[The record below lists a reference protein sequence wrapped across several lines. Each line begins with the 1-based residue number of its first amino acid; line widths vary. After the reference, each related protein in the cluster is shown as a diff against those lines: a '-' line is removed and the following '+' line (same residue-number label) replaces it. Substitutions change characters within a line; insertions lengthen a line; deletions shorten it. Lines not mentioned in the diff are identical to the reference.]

1 MAIDNSSTS
10 DRGATTFG
18 RSLQKFINER
28 LPYNNY
34 AVADVL
40 SQLNPKFNLFQ
51 DTGSRKTEAVARHS
65 ISSST
70 GINETSIGAIASD
83 NSLTNY
89 LYANIQSDKS
99 SRIRDYRTMAAFSEV
114 ADALDEICDEVVNVD
129 EEGRIVKL
137 RFHDSDLNDI
147 QRETIQSEFYRYINL
162 FELEHK
168 GWEYFRH
175 MLVDS
180 EIYFEH
186 IIHKDYPQEGILG
199 IVSIPPELIDPIF
212 GNVQNLLVKG
222 YILRKPVFDKNNP
235 TKVVDYQIVPLDKNQ
250 VTYINSG
257 IWNENKTVRLP
268 FLENARR
275 AYRQLS
281 LIEDSIVI
289 YRLVRAPERLVF
301 NVDVGNMSPAKAEGY
316 MRRLM
321 QQYWSRKTFDSHQDA
336 TVQKFNPQSMLD
348 SFWFAKRTGQ
358 EGTNVTQ
365 LPAGQNLGELAD
377 LMYFMKKLYRSLK
390 VPASRLD
397 PEGTYKDGTEI
408 LREELKFSKFIIRQQ
423 MRFAE
428 GLKNGFVTNLK
439 LKKMW
444 GEYGLKENNFDIA
457 FNVPSNFYEMRELQK
472 MEMRSKGFN
481 DITSNDSISKIY
493 MQKKIL
499 GWTDRMV
506 LANREFLRKDAELK
520 WELDQ
525 ISGAGPDWRKQF
537 EGTGKSGK
545 APKGGGGGGG
555 GQTPPEFGPA
565 PGGGEAGG
573 PPADLNA
580 PEAGGEAP
588 EAPQA
593 ETPEAPETTGGET
606 PTPA

>member
-1 MAIDNSSTS
+1 MADVDYSSANNRGTS
-10 DRGATTFG
+10 TFG
-18 RSLQKFINER
+18 QTLQKFISER

-34 AVADVL
+34 SVIDIL
-40 SQLNPKFNLFQ
+40 GQLNPKYNLFQ
-51 DTGSRKTEAVARHS
+51 DTGSRRTEAIARHS
-65 ISSST
+65 VSSST
-70 GINETSIGAIASD
+70 GINETSLGAIASD
-83 NSLTNY
+83 VSVTNY
-89 LYANIQSDKS
+89 LYANIQADKAA
-99 SRIRDYRTMAAFSEV
+99 RIRDYRTMAAFAEV

-129 EEGRIVKL
+129 DEGRIVKL
-137 RFHDSDLNDI
+137 RFHEVDLS
-147 QRETIQSEFYRYINL
+147 ETQKEELQKEFNRYINL
-162 FELEHK
+162 FELENR

-175 MLVDS
+175 LLTDA

-186 IIHKDYPQEGILG
+186 VIHKDYPEDGILG
-199 IVSIPPELIDPIF
+199 VVSIPPELVDPVF

-222 YILRKPVFDKNNP
+222 FVLRKPIFDKVNP
-235 TKVVDYQIVPLDKNQ
+235 TKVVNYQVIPLDKNQ

-301 NVDVGNMSPAKAEGY
+301 KVDVGNMSPAKAEGY

-321 QQYWSRKTFDSHQDA
+321 SQYWSRRTFDSGQDA

-358 EGTNVTQ
+358 DGTEVTQ
-365 LPAGQNLGELAD
+365 LAGGQNLGELTD
-377 LMYFMKKLYRSLK
+377 LMYFLKKLYRSLK
-390 VPASRLD
+390 VPSSRLN
-397 PEGTYKDGTEI
+397 PEDTYKDGTEI
-408 LREELKFSKFIIRQQ
+408 LREELKFSKFIIRLQQ
-423 MRFAE
+423 RFAE
-428 GLKNGFVTNLK
+428 GLKNGFITNLK

-444 GEYGLKENNFDIA
+444 SEYGLKENHFDLT

-472 MEMRSKGFN
+472 MEMRTKGFN
-481 DITSNDSISKIY
+481 DITSNESISKVY

-525 ISGAGPDWRKQF
+525 IAGAGPDWRKQF
-537 EGTGKSGK
+537 EGGPRAK
-545 APKGGGGGGG
+545 APKSGGSE
-555 GQTPPEFGPA
+555 TPPEFGPGPTGGA
-565 PGGGEAGG
+565 TPPPPGPEET
-573 PPADLNA
+573 PEA
-580 PEAGGEAP
+580 PEAGG
-588 EAPQA
+588 A
-593 ETPEAPETTGGET
+593 ETPEAPESPAAGPGT
-606 PTPA
+606 PPA

>member
-1 MAIDNSSTS
+1 MAQPDYSSTN

-18 RSLQKFINER
+18 RTLQKFISER

-34 AVADVL
+34 AVIDVL
-40 SQLNPKFNLFQ
+40 SQLNPKFSLFQ
-51 DTGSRKTEAVARHS
+51 DTGSRRTEAIAKHS

-83 NSLTNY
+83 NSLNNY
-89 LYANIQSDKS
+89 LYANIQADKAA
-99 SRIRDYRTMAAFSEV
+99 RIRDYRVMAAFSEV

-129 EEGRIVKL
+129 EEGRILKL
-137 RFHDSDLNDI
+137 RFHDTDLNDI
-147 QRETIQSEFYRYINL
+147 QKEELQKEFHRYINL
-162 FELEHK
+162 FELENR

-175 MLVDS
+175 LLVDA

-186 IIHKDYPQEGILG
+186 IIHKDYPEEGILG
-199 IVSIPPELIDPIF
+199 VVSVPPELIDPVF

-222 YILRKPVFDKNNP
+222 YVLRKPVFDKTNP
-235 TKVVDYQIVPLDKNQ
+235 TKVVDYQIVPMDKNQ

-316 MRRLM
+316 LRRLM
-321 QQYWSRKTFDSHQDA
+321 QQYWSRKTFDSNQDG

-358 EGTNVTQ
+358 EGTTVNQ
-365 LPAGQNLGELAD
+365 LQGGQNLGELAD

-390 VPASRLD
+390 VPASRLN
-397 PEGTYKDGTEI
+397 PEDTYKDGTEI

-423 MRFAE
+423 QRFAE
-428 GLKNGFVTNLK
+428 GLKNGFITNLK

-444 GEYGLKENNFDIA
+444 QEYNLRENHFDLS

-472 MEMRSKGFN
+472 MEMRTKSFN
-481 DITSNDSISKIY
+481 DITGNESISKMY
-493 MQKKIL
+493 MQKKVL
-499 GWTDRMV
+499 GWTDRMI
-506 LANREFLRKDAELK
+506 LANREFMRKDAELK
-520 WELDQ
+520 WEIDQ

-537 EGTGKSGK
+537 EGGPRAK
-545 APKGGGGGGG
+545 APTAAGGGE
-555 GQTPPEFGPA
+555 TPPEFGPSPA
-565 PGGGEAGG
+565 GGGETAAGG
-573 PPADLNA
+573 A
-580 PEAGGEAP
+580 PETLPPEGEAP
-588 EAPQA
+588 A
-593 ETPEAPETTGGET
+593 ETPEAPPAPEAET
-606 PTPA
+606 PTA

>member
-1 MAIDNSSTS
+1 MAQPDYSSAN

-18 RSLQKFINER
+18 RTLQKFISER

-34 AVADVL
+34 SVVDVL

-51 DTGSRKTEAVARHS
+51 DTGSRRTEAIAKHS

-83 NSLTNY
+83 NSLSTY
-89 LYANIQSDKS
+89 LYANIQADKAA
-99 SRIRDYRTMAAFSEV
+99 RIRDYRMMAAFSEV

-129 EEGRIVKL
+129 DEGRIVKL
-137 RFHDSDLNDI
+137 RFHDTDISDVQKEEI
-147 QRETIQSEFYRYINL
+147 QKEFYRYVNL
-162 FELEHK
+162 FELENR

-175 MLVDS
+175 LMVDA

-186 IIHKDYPQEGILG
+186 IIHKDYPDEGILG
-199 IVSIPPELIDPIF
+199 VVSIPPELIDPVF

-222 YILRKPVFDKNNP
+222 YVLRKPVFDKTNP

-289 YRLVRAPERLVF
+289 YRLVRAPEKLVF

-321 QQYWSRKTFDSHQDA
+321 QQYWSRKTFDVGQDA

-365 LPAGQNLGELAD
+365 LQGGQNLGELND
-377 LMYFMKKLYRSLK
+377 LMYFLKKLYRSLK
-390 VPASRLD
+390 VPSNRLN
-397 PEGTYKDGTEI
+397 PEDTYKDGTEI

-423 MRFAE
+423 QRFAE
-428 GLKNGFVTNLK
+428 GLKNGFITNLK

-444 GEYGLKENNFDIA
+444 SEYGLKENHFDLA
-457 FNVPSNFYEMRELQK
+457 FNVPTNFYEMRELQK
-472 MEMRSKGFN
+472 MEMRTKSFN
-481 DITSNDSISKIY
+481 DITGNESISKMY
-493 MQKKIL
+493 MQKKVL

-537 EGTGKSGK
+537 EGGPRAK
-545 APKGGGGGGG
+545 APQAGGEE
-555 GQTPPEFGPA
+555 TPPEFGPS
-565 PGGGEAGG
+565 PGG
-573 PPADLNA
+573 PTPT
-580 PEAGGEAP
+580 PE
-588 EAPQA
+588 
-593 ETPEAPETTGGET
+593 ETPEAGAETPPETPPIPETPAGGGET

>member
-1 MAIDNSSTS
+1 MAQPDYSSTN
-10 DRGATTFG
+10 DRGASTFG
-18 RSLQKFINER
+18 RNLQKFIAER

-34 AVADVL
+34 SVIDVL

-51 DTGSRKTEAVARHS
+51 DTGSRRTEAIAKHS

-83 NSLTNY
+83 NSLNNY
-89 LYANIQSDKS
+89 LYANIQADKAA
-99 SRIRDYRTMAAFSEV
+99 RIRDYRVMAAFSEV
-114 ADALDEICDEVVNVD
+114 ADALDEICDEVVNID
-129 EEGRIVKL
+129 EEGRILKL
-137 RFHDSDLNDI
+137 RFHDTDLNDAKKEDL
-147 QRETIQSEFYRYINL
+147 QKEFYRYINL
-162 FELEHK
+162 FELENR

-175 MLVDS
+175 LLVDA

-186 IIHKDYPQEGILG
+186 IIHKDYPEEGILG
-199 IVSIPPELIDPIF
+199 VVSIPPELVDPVF

-222 YILRKPVFDKNNP
+222 YVLRKPVFDKTNP

-316 MRRLM
+316 LRRLM
-321 QQYWSRKTFDSHQDA
+321 QQYWGRKTFDTNQDG

-358 EGTNVTQ
+358 EGTTVNQ
-365 LPAGQNLGELAD
+365 LQGGQNLGELTD
-377 LMYFMKKLYRSLK
+377 LLYFLKKLYRSLK
-390 VPASRLD
+390 VPASRLN
-397 PEGTYKDGTEI
+397 PEDTYKDGTEI

-423 MRFAE
+423 QRFAE
-428 GLKNGFVTNLK
+428 GLKNGFITNLK

-444 GEYGLKENNFDIA
+444 KEYDLRENHFDLV

-472 MEMRSKGFN
+472 MEMRTKSFN
-481 DITSNDSISKIY
+481 DITGNDSISKMY
-493 MQKKIL
+493 MQKKVL
-499 GWTDRMV
+499 GWTDRMI

-525 ISGAGPDWRKQF
+525 ISGAGPEWRKQF
-537 EGTGKSGK
+537 EGGPRAKASKTGGE
-545 APKGGGGGGG
+545 
-555 GQTPPEFGPA
+555 TPPEFGPA
-565 PGGGEAGG
+565 PAGGGETAAGG
-573 PPADLNA
+573 A
-580 PEAGGEAP
+580 PETLPPEGEAP
-588 EAPQA
+588 TETP
-593 ETPEAPETTGGET
+593 ETPEAPEGET
-606 PTPA
+606 PAAA

>member
-1 MAIDNSSTS
+1 MAQADYSSTN
-10 DRGATTFG
+10 DRGSNTFG

-34 AVADVL
+34 AVVDVL
-40 SQLNPKFNLFQ
+40 SQLNPKFALFQ
-51 DTGSRKTEAVARHS
+51 DTGSRRTEAIAKHS
-65 ISSST
+65 VSSST

-83 NSLTNY
+83 NSVTNY
-89 LYANIQSDKS
+89 LYANIQADKAA
-99 SRIRDYRTMAAFSEV
+99 RIRDYRTMAAFSEV

-129 EEGRIVKL
+129 EEGKIVKI
-137 RFHDSDLNDI
+137 RFHDDDLSEI
-147 QRETIQSEFYRYINL
+147 QKEELQKEFHRYINL
-162 FELEHK
+162 FELENR

-175 MLVDS
+175 MLVDA

-186 IIHKDYPQEGILG
+186 IIHRDYPQEGILG
-199 IVSIPPELIDPIF
+199 VVSIPPELVDPVF
-212 GNVQNLLVKG
+212 GNVQNLMVKG
-222 YILRKPVFDKNNP
+222 FVLRKPLFDKTNP

-289 YRLVRAPERLVF
+289 YRLVRAPEKLVF
-301 NVDVGNMSPAKAEGY
+301 KVDVGNMSPAKAEGY

-321 QQYWSRKTFDSHQDA
+321 SQYWSRKTFDSNQDA

-358 EGTNVTQ
+358 DGTTVEQ
-365 LPAGQNLGELAD
+365 LQGGANLGELTD

-390 VPASRLD
+390 VPSSRLN
-397 PEGTYKDGTEI
+397 PEDTYKDGTEI

-423 MRFAE
+423 QRFAE
-428 GLKNGFVTNLK
+428 GLKNGFITNLK

-444 GEYGLKENNFDIA
+444 SEYGLKENHFDLA

-472 MEMRSKGFN
+472 MQMRTEGFN
-481 DITSNDSISKIY
+481 NITNNESISKIY

-506 LANREFLRKDAELK
+506 LANREFLRKDAEMK

-537 EGTGKSGK
+537 ESGGKTPK
-545 APKGGGGGGG
+545 AGGGGE
-555 GQTPPEFGPA
+555 TPPEFGPS
-565 PGGGEAGG
+565 PAGG
-573 PPADLNA
+573 TTAPTGGSAD
-580 PEAGGEAP
+580 E
-588 EAPQA
+588 
-593 ETPEAPETTGGET
+593 ETPEAPEAPEVPEADET
-606 PTPA
+606 PETPQTPEAT

>member
-1 MAIDNSSTS
+1 MAEIDYSSANNRGTS
-10 DRGATTFG
+10 TFG
-18 RSLQKFINER
+18 QTLQKFISER

-34 AVADVL
+34 SVIDIL
-40 SQLNPKFNLFQ
+40 GQLNPKYSLFQ
-51 DTGSRKTEAVARHS
+51 DTGSRRTEAIAKHS

-70 GINETSIGAIASD
+70 GINETSLGAIASD
-83 NSLTNY
+83 VSVTNY
-89 LYANIQSDKS
+89 LYANIQADKS
-99 SRIRDYRTMAAFSEV
+99 ARIRDYRTMAAFAEV

-129 EEGRIVKL
+129 DEGRIVKL
-137 RFHDSDLNDI
+137 RFLEADLNETQKEEL
-147 QRETIQSEFYRYINL
+147 QREFNRYINL
-162 FELEHK
+162 FELENR

-175 MLVDS
+175 LLTDA

-186 IIHKDYPQEGILG
+186 VIHKNYPEEGILG
-199 IVSIPPELIDPIF
+199 VVSIPPELVDPVF

-222 YILRKPVFDKNNP
+222 FVLRKPIFDKVNP
-235 TKVVDYQIVPLDKNQ
+235 TKVVNYQVIPLDKNQ

-301 NVDVGNMSPAKAEGY
+301 KVDVGNMSPAKAEGY

-321 QQYWSRKTFDSHQDA
+321 SQYWSRRTFDSGQDA

-358 EGTNVTQ
+358 DGTEVTQ
-365 LPAGQNLGELAD
+365 LAGGQNLGELTD
-377 LMYFMKKLYRSLK
+377 LMYFLKKLYRSLK
-390 VPASRLD
+390 VPASRLN
-397 PEGTYKDGTEI
+397 PEDTYKDGTEI
-408 LREELKFSKFIIRQQ
+408 LREELKFSKFIIRLQQ
-423 MRFAE
+423 RFAE
-428 GLKNGFVTNLK
+428 GLKNGFITNLK

-444 GEYGLKENNFDIA
+444 VEYGLKENHFDLT

-472 MEMRSKGFN
+472 MEMRTKGFN
-481 DITSNDSISKIY
+481 DITSNESISKVY

-525 ISGAGPDWRKQF
+525 IAGAGPDWRKQF
-537 EGTGKSGK
+537 EGGPRAK
-545 APKGGGGGGG
+545 APKSGGSE
-555 GQTPPEFGPA
+555 TPPEFGPGPTGA
-565 PGGGEAGG
+565 ATPPPPG
-573 PPADLNA
+573 
-580 PEAGGEAP
+580 PE
-588 EAPQA
+588 
-593 ETPEAPETTGGET
+593 ETPEAPEAGAGET
-606 PTPA
+606 PEVPESPEAGPGTTPA

>member
-1 MAIDNSSTS
+1 MAQPDYSSAN

-18 RSLQKFINER
+18 RTLQKFISER

-34 AVADVL
+34 SVVDVL
-40 SQLNPKFNLFQ
+40 SQMNPKFNLFQ
-51 DTGSRKTEAVARHS
+51 DTGSRRTEAIAKHS

-83 NSLTNY
+83 NSLSTY
-89 LYANIQSDKS
+89 LYANIQADKAA
-99 SRIRDYRTMAAFSEV
+99 RIRDYRMMAAFSEV

-129 EEGRIVKL
+129 DEGRIVKL
-137 RFHDSDLNDI
+137 RFHDTDISDVQKEEI
-147 QRETIQSEFYRYINL
+147 QKEFYRYVNL
-162 FELEHK
+162 FELGNR

-175 MLVDS
+175 LMVDA

-186 IIHKDYPQEGILG
+186 IIHKDYPDEGILG
-199 IVSIPPELIDPIF
+199 VVSIPPELVDPVF

-222 YILRKPVFDKNNP
+222 YVLRKPVFDKTNP

-289 YRLVRAPERLVF
+289 YRLVRAPEKLVF

-321 QQYWSRKTFDSHQDA
+321 QQYWSRKTFDVGQDA

-365 LPAGQNLGELAD
+365 LQGGQNLGELND
-377 LMYFMKKLYRSLK
+377 LMYFLKKLYRSLK
-390 VPASRLD
+390 VPSNRLN
-397 PEGTYKDGTEI
+397 PEDTYKDGTEI

-423 MRFAE
+423 QRFAE
-428 GLKNGFVTNLK
+428 GLKNGFITNLK

-444 GEYGLKENNFDIA
+444 TEYGLKENHFDLA
-457 FNVPSNFYEMRELQK
+457 FNVPTNFYEMRELQK
-472 MEMRSKGFN
+472 MEMRTKSFN
-481 DITSNDSISKIY
+481 DITGNDSISKMF
-493 MQKKIL
+493 MQKKVL

-525 ISGAGPDWRKQF
+525 IAGAGPDWRKQF
-537 EGTGKSGK
+537 EGGPRAK
-545 APKGGGGGGG
+545 APQVGGEE
-555 GQTPPEFGPA
+555 TPPEFGPA
-565 PGGGEAGG
+565 PGGPTPTPEET
-573 PPADLNA
+573 
-580 PEAGGEAP
+580 PEAGGETP
-588 EAPQA
+588 P
-593 ETPEAPETTGGET
+593 ETPPIPETPAGGGET

>member
-1 MAIDNSSTS
+1 MAQPDYSSTN

-18 RSLQKFINER
+18 RTLQKFISER

-34 AVADVL
+34 AVIDVL
-40 SQLNPKFNLFQ
+40 SQLNPKFSLFQ
-51 DTGSRKTEAVARHS
+51 DTGSRRTEAIAKHS

-83 NSLTNY
+83 NSLNNY
-89 LYANIQSDKS
+89 LYANIQADKAA
-99 SRIRDYRTMAAFSEV
+99 RIRDYRVMAAFSEV

-129 EEGRIVKL
+129 EEGRILKL
-137 RFHDSDLNDI
+137 RFHDTDLNDI
-147 QRETIQSEFYRYINL
+147 QKEELQKEFHRYINL
-162 FELEHK
+162 FELENR

-175 MLVDS
+175 LLVDA

-186 IIHKDYPQEGILG
+186 IIHKDYPEEGILG
-199 IVSIPPELIDPIF
+199 VVSVPPELIDPVF

-222 YILRKPVFDKNNP
+222 YVLRKPVFDKTNP
-235 TKVVDYQIVPLDKNQ
+235 TKVVDYQIVPMDKNQ

-316 MRRLM
+316 LRRLM
-321 QQYWSRKTFDSHQDA
+321 QQYWSRKTFDSNQDG

-358 EGTNVTQ
+358 EGTTVNQ
-365 LPAGQNLGELAD
+365 LQGGQNLGELAD

-390 VPASRLD
+390 VPASRLN
-397 PEGTYKDGTEI
+397 PEDTYKDGTEI

-423 MRFAE
+423 QRFAE
-428 GLKNGFVTNLK
+428 GLKNGFITNLK

-444 GEYGLKENNFDIA
+444 QEYNLRENHFDLS

-472 MEMRSKGFN
+472 MEMRTKSFN
-481 DITSNDSISKIY
+481 DITGNESISKMY
-493 MQKKIL
+493 MQKKVL
-499 GWTDRMV
+499 GWTDRMI
-506 LANREFLRKDAELK
+506 LANREFMRKDAELK
-520 WELDQ
+520 WEIDQ

-537 EGTGKSGK
+537 EGGPRAK
-545 APKGGGGGGG
+545 APTAAGGGE
-555 GQTPPEFGPA
+555 TPPEFGPSPA
-565 PGGGEAGG
+565 GGGETTAGG
-573 PPADLNA
+573 A
-580 PEAGGEAP
+580 PETLPPEGEAP
-588 EAPQA
+588 A
-593 ETPEAPETTGGET
+593 ETPEAPPAPEAET
-606 PTPA
+606 PTA

>member
-1 MAIDNSSTS
+1 MAEPNYSSTN

-18 RSLQKFINER
+18 RTLQKFISER

-34 AVADVL
+34 AIIDVL

-51 DTGSRKTEAVARHS
+51 DTGSRRTEALAKHS

-89 LYANIQSDKS
+89 LYANIQSDKAA
-99 SRIRDYRTMAAFSEV
+99 RIRDYRVMAAFSEV

-129 EEGRIVKL
+129 DEGRIVKL
-137 RFHDSDLNDI
+137 RFHDTDLN
-147 QRETIQSEFYRYINL
+147 ETQKEELQKEFHRYINL
-162 FELEHK
+162 FELDNR

-175 MLVDS
+175 LLVDA

-186 IIHKDYPQEGILG
+186 IIHKDYPEEGILG
-199 IVSIPPELIDPIF
+199 VVSIPPELVDPVF

-222 YILRKPVFDKNNP
+222 YVLRKPVFDKSNP
-235 TKVVDYQIVPLDKNQ
+235 TKIVDYQIVPLDKNQ

-301 NVDVGNMSPAKAEGY
+301 KVDVGNMSPAKAEGY

-321 QQYWSRKTFDSHQDA
+321 QQYWSRKTFDVSQDS

-358 EGTNVTQ
+358 DGTEVTQ
-365 LPAGQNLGELAD
+365 LQGGQNLGELAD
-377 LMYFMKKLYRSLK
+377 LMYFLKKLYRSLK
-390 VPASRLD
+390 VPASRLN
-397 PEGTYKDGTEI
+397 PEDTYKDGTEI

-423 MRFAE
+423 QRFAE
-428 GLKNGFVTNLK
+428 GLKNGFITNLK

-444 GEYGLKENNFDIA
+444 TEYNLRENNFDLA
-457 FNVPSNFYEMRELQK
+457 FNVPTNFYEMRELQK
-472 MEMRSKGFN
+472 MEMRTKSFN
-481 DITSNDSISKIY
+481 DITGNDSISKMY
-493 MQKKIL
+493 MQKKVL

-525 ISGAGPDWRKQF
+525 IAGAGPDWRKQF
-537 EGTGKSGK
+537 EGGPRAK
-545 APKGGGGGGG
+545 APAAGGEE
-555 GQTPPEFGPA
+555 TPPEFGPG
-565 PGGGEAGG
+565 PGGGSETAAGAAPEAETPETAPGET
-573 PPADLNA
+573 
-580 PEAGGEAP
+580 PEAGGGET
-588 EAPQA
+588 
-593 ETPEAPETTGGET
+593 ETPA
-606 PTPA
+606 

>member
-1 MAIDNSSTS
+1 MAQPDYSSTN
-10 DRGATTFG
+10 DRGTSTFG
-18 RSLQKFINER
+18 KTLQKFISER
-28 LPYNNY
+28 LPYNSY
-34 AVADVL
+34 SVIDVL
-40 SQLNPKFNLFQ
+40 AQLNPKYSLFQ
-51 DTGSRKTEAVARHS
+51 DTGSRRTEAIAKHS
-65 ISSST
+65 VSSST
-70 GINETSIGAIASD
+70 GINETSLGAIASD
-83 NSLTNY
+83 TSITNY
-89 LYANIQSDKS
+89 LYANIQADKAA
-99 SRIRDYRTMAAFSEV
+99 RIRDYRTMAAFSEV
-114 ADALDEICDEVVNVD
+114 ADALDEICDEVVNLD
-129 EEGRIVKL
+129 EEGRILKL
-137 RFHDSDLNDI
+137 RFHDTDLTEV
-147 QRETIQSEFYRYINL
+147 QRDELQKEFHRYINL
-162 FELEHK
+162 FELENR

-175 MLVDS
+175 LMVDA

-186 IIHKDYPQEGILG
+186 VIHKDYPEEGILG
-199 IVSIPPELIDPIF
+199 VVSIPPELIDPVF

-222 YILRKPVFDKNNP
+222 YVLRKPIFDKTNP
-235 TKVVDYQIVPLDKNQ
+235 TRVIDYQIVPMDKNQ

-301 NVDVGNMSPAKAEGY
+301 KVDVGNMSPAKAEGY

-321 QQYWSRKTFDSHQDA
+321 SQYWSRKTYDNDQGG

-358 EGTNVTQ
+358 DGTTVEQ
-365 LPAGQNLGELAD
+365 LQGGQNLGELND
-377 LMYFMKKLYRSLK
+377 LMYFLKKLYRSLK
-390 VPASRLD
+390 VPSSRLN
-397 PEGTYKDGTEI
+397 PEDTYKDGTEI

-423 MRFAE
+423 QRFAE
-428 GLKNGFVTNLK
+428 GLKNGFITNLK

-444 GEYGLKENNFDIA
+444 SEYGLKENHFDLL

-472 MEMRSKGFN
+472 MEMRTKGFN
-481 DITSNDSISKIY
+481 DITGNESISKMY
-493 MQKKIL
+493 MQKKVL

-537 EGTGKSGK
+537 EGEPRAK
-545 APKGGGGGGG
+545 APGGEAGGE
-555 GQTPPEFGPA
+555 TPPEFGPS
-565 PGGGEAGG
+565 PGGAAPSGEAETAAGG
-573 PPADLNA
+573 ET
-580 PEAGGEAP
+580 PEAGGETPAAPETPEAGAP
-588 EAPQA
+588 EAPA
-593 ETPEAPETTGGET
+593 A
-606 PTPA
+606 

>member
-1 MAIDNSSTS
+1 MAQPDYSSS
-10 DRGATTFG
+10 NDRGSTTFG
-18 RSLQKFINER
+18 RGLQKFISER

-34 AVADVL
+34 SVVDVL
-40 SQLNPKFNLFQ
+40 SQLNPKFSLFQ
-51 DTGSRKTEAVARHS
+51 DTGSRRTEAIAKHS

-70 GINETSIGAIASD
+70 SVNETSIGAIASD
-83 NSLTNY
+83 NSLSTY
-89 LYANIQSDKS
+89 LYANIQSDKAA
-99 SRIRDYRTMAAFSEV
+99 RIRDYRTMAAFSEV
-114 ADALDEICDEVVNVD
+114 ADALDEICDEVINVD

-137 RFHDSDLNDI
+137 RFHDSELTDI
-147 QRETIQSEFYRYINL
+147 QREEIEKEFRRYINL
-162 FELEHK
+162 FELEHR

-175 MLVDS
+175 LLVDA

-186 IIHKDYPQEGILG
+186 IIHRDYPQEGILG
-199 IVSIPPELIDPIF
+199 VVSIPPELVDPVF

-222 YILRKPVFDKNNP
+222 YVLRKPIFDKTNP

-289 YRLVRAPERLVF
+289 YRLVRAPEKLVF

-321 QQYWSRKTFDSHQDA
+321 QQYWNRKTFDSSQDA

-365 LPAGQNLGELAD
+365 LQGGQNLGELND

-390 VPASRLD
+390 VPSSRLN
-397 PEGTYKDGTEI
+397 PEDTYKDGTEI

-423 MRFAE
+423 LRFAD
-428 GLKNGFVTNLK
+428 GLKNGFITNLK
-439 LKKMW
+439 LKRMW
-444 GEYGLKENNFDIA
+444 SEYGLKENHIDLT

-472 MEMRSKGFN
+472 MQMRTEGFN
-481 DITSNDSISKIY
+481 NITNNDSISKIY

-520 WELDQ
+520 WEIDQ

-537 EGTGKSGK
+537 ESGEKQPK
-545 APKGGGGGGG
+545 AGGGGE
-555 GQTPPEFGPA
+555 TPPEFGPT
-565 PGGGEAGG
+565 PGGPTPAPEA
-573 PPADLNA
+573 PEA
-580 PEAGGEAP
+580 PEAGGEVPPEAP
-588 EAPQA
+588 EA
-593 ETPEAPETTGGET
+593 PEAPETTGGET

>member
-1 MAIDNSSTS
+1 MAQPDYSSTN
-10 DRGATTFG
+10 DRGTSTFG
-18 RSLQKFINER
+18 KTLQKFISER
-28 LPYNNY
+28 LPYNSY
-34 AVADVL
+34 SVIDVL
-40 SQLNPKFNLFQ
+40 SQLNPKYSLFQ
-51 DTGSRKTEAVARHS
+51 DTGSRRTEAIAKHS
-65 ISSST
+65 VSSST
-70 GINETSIGAIASD
+70 GINETSLGAIASD
-83 NSLTNY
+83 TRITNF
-89 LYANIQSDKS
+89 LYANIQADKAA
-99 SRIRDYRTMAAFSEV
+99 RIRDYRTMAAFAEV

-129 EEGRIVKL
+129 DEGRIVKI
-137 RFHDSDLNDI
+137 RFHDTDLSEI
-147 QRETIQSEFYRYINL
+147 QKDELQKEFNRYINL
-162 FELEHK
+162 FELDNR

-175 MLVDS
+175 LLVDS

-186 IIHKDYPQEGILG
+186 VIHKDYPEEGILG
-199 IVSIPPELIDPIF
+199 VVSIPPELIDPVF

-222 YILRKPVFDKNNP
+222 YVLRKPIFDKTNP
-235 TKVVDYQIVPLDKNQ
+235 TRVVDYQIVPMDKNQ

-301 NVDVGNMSPAKAEGY
+301 KVDVGNMSPAKAEGY

-321 QQYWSRKTFDSHQDA
+321 SQYWSRKTFDSGQDS

-358 EGTNVTQ
+358 DGTTVEQ
-365 LPAGQNLGELAD
+365 LQGGQNLGELND
-377 LMYFMKKLYRSLK
+377 LLYFLKKLYRSLK
-390 VPASRLD
+390 VPASRLN
-397 PEGTYKDGTEI
+397 PEDTYKDGTEI

-423 MRFAE
+423 QRFAE
-428 GLKNGFVTNLK
+428 GLKNGFITNLK

-444 GEYGLKENNFDIA
+444 SEYSLKENYFDLV
-457 FNVPSNFYEMRELQK
+457 FNVPTNFYEMRELQK
-472 MEMRSKGFN
+472 MEMRTKGFN
-481 DITSNDSISKIY
+481 DITANESISKIY

-537 EGTGKSGK
+537 EGGPRAK
-545 APKGGGGGGG
+545 APGGAGGEE
-555 GQTPPEFGPA
+555 TPPEFGPSPGSPA
-565 PGGGEAGG
+565 PSGGAETPAAGET
-573 PPADLNA
+573 
-580 PEAGGEAP
+580 PEAGGEVPAAP
-588 EAPQA
+588 EAPEA
-593 ETPEAPETTGGET
+593 AGPETPA
-606 PTPA
+606 A

>member
-1 MAIDNSSTS
+1 MAQPDYSSTN

-18 RSLQKFINER
+18 RTLQKFISER

-34 AVADVL
+34 AVIDVL
-40 SQLNPKFNLFQ
+40 SQLNPKFSLFQ
-51 DTGSRKTEAVARHS
+51 DTGSRRTEAIAKHS

-83 NSLTNY
+83 NSLNNY
-89 LYANIQSDKS
+89 LYANIQADKAA
-99 SRIRDYRTMAAFSEV
+99 RIRDYRVMAAFSEV

-129 EEGRIVKL
+129 EEGRILKL
-137 RFHDSDLNDI
+137 RFHDTDLNDI
-147 QRETIQSEFYRYINL
+147 QKEELQKEFHRYINL
-162 FELEHK
+162 FELENR

-175 MLVDS
+175 LLVDA

-186 IIHKDYPQEGILG
+186 IIHKDYPEEGILG
-199 IVSIPPELIDPIF
+199 VVSVPPELIDPVF

-222 YILRKPVFDKNNP
+222 YVLRKPVFDKTNP
-235 TKVVDYQIVPLDKNQ
+235 TKVVDYQIVPMDKNQ

-316 MRRLM
+316 LRRLM
-321 QQYWSRKTFDSHQDA
+321 QQYWSRKTFDSNQDG

-358 EGTNVTQ
+358 EGTTVNQ
-365 LPAGQNLGELAD
+365 LQGGQNLGELAD

-390 VPASRLD
+390 VPASRLN
-397 PEGTYKDGTEI
+397 PEDTYKDGTEI

-423 MRFAE
+423 QRFAE
-428 GLKNGFVTNLK
+428 GLKNGFITNLK

-444 GEYGLKENNFDIA
+444 QEYNLRENHFDLS

-472 MEMRSKGFN
+472 MEMRTKSFN
-481 DITSNDSISKIY
+481 DITGNESISKMY
-493 MQKKIL
+493 MQKKVL
-499 GWTDRMV
+499 GWTDRMI
-506 LANREFLRKDAELK
+506 LANREFMEVTVVMVV
-520 WELDQ
+520 Q
-525 ISGAGPDWRKQF
+525 
-537 EGTGKSGK
+537 
-545 APKGGGGGGG
+545 
-555 GQTPPEFGPA
+555 
-565 PGGGEAGG
+565 
-573 PPADLNA
+573 
-580 PEAGGEAP
+580 
-588 EAPQA
+588 
-593 ETPEAPETTGGET
+593 
-606 PTPA
+606 

>member
-1 MAIDNSSTS
+1 MAETDYSSTN

-18 RSLQKFINER
+18 RTLQKFISER

-34 AVADVL
+34 SVIDVL

-51 DTGSRKTEAVARHS
+51 DTGSRRTEAIAKHS

-89 LYANIQSDKS
+89 LYANIQADKS
-99 SRIRDYRTMAAFSEV
+99 ARIRDYRVMAAFAEV

-129 EEGRIVKL
+129 DEGKILKL
-137 RFHDSDLNDI
+137 RFHDSDLNET
-147 QRETIQSEFYRYINL
+147 QREELQKEFYRYINL
-162 FELEHK
+162 FELENR

-175 MLVDS
+175 LLVDA

-186 IIHKDYPQEGILG
+186 IIHKDYPDEGILG
-199 IVSIPPELIDPIF
+199 VVSIPPELIDPVF

-222 YILRKPVFDKNNP
+222 YVLRKPVFDKTNP
-235 TKVVDYQIVPLDKNQ
+235 TKVVDYQIVPMDKNQ

-301 NVDVGNMSPAKAEGY
+301 KVDVGNMSPAKAEGY

-321 QQYWSRKTFDSHQDA
+321 QQYWSRKTFDSSQDS

-358 EGTNVTQ
+358 DGTEVTQ
-365 LPAGQNLGELAD
+365 LQGGQNLGELSD
-377 LMYFMKKLYRSLK
+377 LMYFLKKLYRSLK
-390 VPASRLD
+390 VPASRLN
-397 PEGTYKDGTEI
+397 PEDTYKDGTEI

-423 MRFAE
+423 QRFAE
-428 GLKNGFVTNLK
+428 GLKNGFITNLK

-444 GEYGLKENNFDIA
+444 QEYKLRENHFDLF

-472 MEMRSKGFN
+472 MEMRTKGFN
-481 DITSNDSISKIY
+481 DITGNDSISKIY

-537 EGTGKSGK
+537 EGGPRAKSPGS
-545 APKGGGGGGG
+545 AGEE
-555 GQTPPEFGPA
+555 TPPEN
-565 PGGGEAGG
+565 
-573 PPADLNA
+573 LS
-580 PEAGGEAP
+580 
-588 EAPQA
+588 
-593 ETPEAPETTGGET
+593 
-606 PTPA
+606 

>member
-1 MAIDNSSTS
+1 MAQPDYSSTN

-18 RSLQKFINER
+18 RTLQKFISER
-28 LPYNNY
+28 LPYNSY
-34 AVADVL
+34 SVVDVL

-51 DTGSRKTEAVARHS
+51 GTGSRRTEAIAKHS

-83 NSLTNY
+83 NSLSTY
-89 LYANIQSDKS
+89 LYANIQADKGA
-99 SRIRDYRTMAAFSEV
+99 RIRDYRVMAAFSEV
-114 ADALDEICDEVVNVD
+114 ADALDEICDEVINVD
-129 EEGRIVKL
+129 DEGRIVKL
-137 RFHDSDLNDI
+137 RFHDAELTEV
-147 QRETIQSEFYRYINL
+147 QREEIQKEFNRYVNL
-162 FELEHK
+162 FEMENR

-175 MLVDS
+175 LLVDA

-186 IIHKDYPQEGILG
+186 IIHKDYPEDGILG
-199 IVSIPPELIDPIF
+199 VISIPPELIDPVF

-222 YILRKPVFDKNNP
+222 YVLRKPVFDKTNP

-289 YRLVRAPERLVF
+289 YRLVRAPEKLVF

-321 QQYWSRKTFDSHQDA
+321 QQYWSRKTFDVGQDA

-365 LPAGQNLGELAD
+365 LQGGQNLGELND
-377 LMYFMKKLYRSLK
+377 LMYFLKKLYRSLK
-390 VPASRLD
+390 VPASRLN
-397 PEGTYKDGTEI
+397 PEDTYKDGTEI

-423 MRFAE
+423 QRFAE
-428 GLKNGFVTNLK
+428 GLKNGFITNLK

-444 GEYGLKENNFDIA
+444 SEYGLKENHFDLA
-457 FNVPSNFYEMRELQK
+457 FNVPTNFYEMRELQK
-472 MEMRSKGFN
+472 MEMRTKSFN
-481 DITSNDSISKIY
+481 DITGNESISKMF
-493 MQKKIL
+493 MQKKVL

-525 ISGAGPDWRKQF
+525 IAGAGPEWRKQF
-537 EGTGKSGK
+537 EGGPRAK
-545 APKGGGGGGG
+545 APQAGGEE
-555 GQTPPEFGPA
+555 TPPEFGPS
-565 PGGGEAGG
+565 PGGGT
-573 PPADLNA
+573 P
-580 PEAGGEAP
+580 
-588 EAPQA
+588 
-593 ETPEAPETTGGET
+593 TPEAPEAGAETPPETPPIPETPAAGGGET

>member
-1 MAIDNSSTS
+1 MAQADYSSTN
-10 DRGATTFG
+10 DRGSTTFG
-18 RSLQKFINER
+18 RGLQKFISER

-34 AVADVL
+34 TVVDVL

-51 DTGSRKTEAVARHS
+51 NTGSRRTEAIAKHS

-83 NSLTNY
+83 NSLSNY

-137 RFHDSDLNDI
+137 RFHDSELTDI
-147 QRETIQSEFYRYINL
+147 QREQIEKEFSRYINL
-162 FELEHK
+162 FELENR

-175 MLVDS
+175 LLTDA
-180 EIYFEH
+180 ELYFEH
-186 IIHKDYPQEGILG
+186 IIHRDYPQEGILG
-199 IVSIPPELIDPIF
+199 VVSIPPELIDPVF

-222 YILRKPVFDKNNP
+222 FVLRKPIFDKTNP

-250 VTYINSG
+250 VTYISSG

-289 YRLVRAPERLVF
+289 YRLVRAPEKLVF

-321 QQYWSRKTFDSHQDA
+321 QQYWSRKTFDSGQDA

-365 LPAGQNLGELAD
+365 LQGGQNLGELND

-390 VPASRLD
+390 VPSSRLN
-397 PEGTYKDGTEI
+397 PEDTYKDGTEI

-423 MRFAE
+423 LRFAE
-428 GLKNGFVTNLK
+428 GLKNGFITNLK

-444 GEYGLKENNFDIA
+444 NEYGLKENHIDLY
-457 FNVPSNFYEMRELQK
+457 FNVPTNFYEMRELQK
-472 MEMRSKGFN
+472 MQMRTEGFN
-481 DITSNDSISKIY
+481 SITNNESISKIY

-525 ISGAGPDWRKQF
+525 ISGAGPGWRDQF
-537 EGTGKSGK
+537 ENNEKKPK
-545 APKGGGGGGG
+545 AGGGGE
-555 GQTPPEFGPA
+555 TPPEFGPA
-565 PGGGEAGG
+565 PGGTT
-573 PPADLNA
+573 PPAEL
-580 PEAGGEAP
+580 PETDQETP
-588 EAPQA
+588 
-593 ETPEAPETTGGET
+593 ETPEAPETPEDAGGET